1 MWREHKKLWKKRTVA
16 AFVVAGLLLNLF
28 LILRSEYGRDRW
40 TEATVSCYRSV
51 YREIKNMQP
60 EKAKRYLEKKS
71 NNQNV
76 DYLRRIGYS
85 ELQDEISHAGSYD
98 DYLDAREQDY
108 SQSEVF
114 DAFRKTSKYDRKDA
128 AKVMEKLRRFRGE
141 TLAVVPSR
149 GWHIIFLFF
158 QTDIAGLMVLFAA
171 AAISFMQ
178 EKERGEYVFIRTMK
192 RGRGPFILQK
202 AVALMMFTAEVL
214 LLLYLENILVAWRL
228 YGLGDLACMFAVRK
242 RLYRHRREGG
252 AWTEH
257 CPVFGT
263 EASGVFS
270 GDACDPVS
278 DDGLRKHTEAVCQLC
293 RGPWDKQCVVLGD
306 TGEQLAVGF

>member
-192 RGRGPFILQK
+192 RGRGPIYPSKGSGADDVHGGGAF
-202 AVALMMFTAEVL
+202 ALISGKYTGGVETL
-214 LLLYLENILVAWRL
+214 RI
-228 YGLGDLACMFAVRK
+228 GGSACMFAVRK

>member
-85 ELQDEISHAGSYD
+85 ELQDETSHAGSYD

-108 SQSEVF
+108 AQSEVF

-128 AKVMEKLRRFRGE
+128 AKVMEKLRRFRG
-141 TLAVVPSR
+141 
-149 GWHIIFLFF
+149 
-158 QTDIAGLMVLFAA
+158 
-171 AAISFMQ
+171 
-178 EKERGEYVFIRTMK
+178 K
-192 RGRGPFILQK
+192 R
-202 AVALMMFTAEVL
+202 
-214 LLLYLENILVAWRL
+214 WRL
-228 YGLGDLACMFAVRK
+228 CLPEAGILSFCSFK
-242 RLYRHRREGG
+242 RISPG
-252 AWTEH
+252 
-257 CPVFGT
+257 
-263 EASGVFS
+263 
-270 GDACDPVS
+270 
-278 DDGLRKHTEAVCQLC
+278 
-293 RGPWDKQCVVLGD
+293 
-306 TGEQLAVGF
+306 